1 MSPRLTGYTI
11 TDVIYRGTRT
21 TVYRA
26 VDTATQQPVV
36 VKLLSQ
42 EYPSFSELVQFR
54 NQYIVAK
61 NLPISGIVSPLAL
74 KPCGNGYGL
83 IMADLGGISL
93 QDYAAHNSLSL
104 TEVLNIAVQLADTL
118 HELHQHRVIHKDI
131 KPANI
136 LIYPESKQIEL
147 IDFSIASLLPRE
159 VQAIQSPG
167 SMEGTLAYMA
177 PEQTGRMNRAIDYRT
192 DFYGLGVTLY
202 ELLTGQLPFKNADP
216 LELIHCHMA
225 QTPALA
231 DQVNPQVPAVVAAMV
246 AKLMAKNAEER
257 YQGALGLK
265 YDLEQCLARWHEQGE
280 IAEFDLGQKDLS
292 DRFLIPE
299 KLYGRKAE
307 VQSLLDAFNRV
318 SQGTSEL
325 VLVAGF
331 SGIGK
336 TAVVNEVHK
345 PIARQRGYFIKGKF
359 DQFNRNIPFSAFVR
373 AFQDLVGQLLSE
385 SDRELQAWKTQIL
398 TALGGNA
405 QVIIDLIPDLE
416 IILGPQPP
424 APQLSG
430 LAAQNRFNLLFQK
443 FIQVF
448 ATAEHPLVIF
458 VDDLQWADST
468 SLSLIKL
475 LLIEAEIG
483 HLLVLG
489 AYRDN
494 EVSAGHPLV
503 LTLKEVDEHTSVTT
517 LNLNPLERSGISQLT
532 ADTLRCSIEVAAPL
546 AQLIYQ
552 KTQGNPFFA
561 TQYLQGLHADG
572 CIQFDQDA
580 GNWTCELTQIR
591 QQSLTDDVVSF
602 MVGRLQKLPAATQDV
617 LKLAACIGNQF
628 SLSTLAVVCKHP
640 QETVASHLW
649 AALQAGLVLPKSET
663 YKFFQGAAAATT
675 DLTGI
680 EIDYRFLHDR
690 VQQAAYRLIPT
701 NEQQAI
707 HLKIG
712 QLLLQSLSPSEQ
724 AEQLFAIVNQ
734 LNAGRGQINQPSQQL
749 ELAHLNRRSAQ
760 KAKAA
765 AAYGPALTYLEIA
778 ATLLPEQAWTSCYE
792 LTLAITLEMAEAA
805 SLNGNFELSRECV
818 QTVLAHGKT
827 TLDCIRAD
835 EITLQIQIMQGR
847 MQEAIS
853 TALETLEK
861 LGYPMATELQPSQFQ
876 LELPALTDLAALPEM
891 TAPAPMAALRIL
903 QTCLGA
909 VLAAKPQ
916 MALPTVW
923 SQVQLCLKHGH
934 SGRAAGIYGWYGT
947 LLCGALGN
955 YAAGLHAGDLALA
968 MLERFADKSQTCLA
982 YNMVYSFI
990 HHWRAHTRDCLLP
1003 LQAAVQVGLETGQ
1016 YEYLGYCATNYCAYQ
1031 FFLGDMLSDVQ
1042 HSQQQY
1048 HALLVKLKL
1057 DHAIYKSQIW
1067 LQVTE
1072 NLTAPGDDPAQ
1083 LVGEYFNAAEM
1094 LPKLQAEG
1102 NGFVLM
1108 LLHLAQM
1115 LLAYWLGDAESAC
1128 RAATAASPYMM
1139 AGMGSEYVVVHNV
1152 YESLGWLAHYLSLDA
1167 NQQAQ
1172 AAEKVEQ
1179 NQARLQHWA
1188 ELVPA
1193 NYRHK
1198 WQLVEAEWHRVKGH
1212 RPQAMDAYDDAI
1224 AAAQEHGYLQEEAL
1238 ANELAAKFYLGWG
1251 KAKVA
1256 AGYLQEAYYCYAR
1269 WGAKA
1274 KAADLERSYPELLRP
1289 ILQPSTTSADVLTNL
1304 VTVTAL
1310 SNSTHASTSHNSS
1323 NVSLNQTLDFIS
1335 VLKASQALSGTIQ
1348 LDELLRQLTEII
1360 LQSSG
1365 GDRCALILP
1374 DSAGDWQVR
1383 AIATSAA
1390 THLCMEPLDTHGNLP
1405 VKLLQ
1410 YVKNTQGVVVIDALK
1425 TDLPVLDDYCYQQQP
1440 QSLLGLPILNQG
1452 RCMGI
1457 LALENRLTSG
1467 VFVNERLLALNF
1479 LCTQAA
1485 ISLENAQLYQQVQ
1498 QALTDL
1504 QQAQLQMVQ
1513 SEKMSALGGLVAGVA
1528 HEINN
1533 PVGCILGNVKAT
1545 QNYIDD
1551 LLGLID
1557 LYAAQFPEP
1566 GAEIADEL
1574 DAVDLAFVRE
1584 DLPQLIR
1591 AMRDSG
1597 DRIKSISHSLR
1608 TFSRADT
1615 DKQQAF
1621 NLHEGINSTVL
1632 ILRHRL
1638 KANEHRPAIEI
1649 VTNYDDIPAVNC
1661 FPGQLNQ
1668 VFMNI
1673 LANAID
1679 MFDEVAQQTTFDQLT
1694 ATSQMITIQTAHLVE
1709 QNAVEIRISDNGQG
1723 MPSEVRS
1730 RIFDHLFT
1738 TKDVGRGTG
1747 LGLAIARQ
1755 IVVETHMGTLD
1766 VQSKVGQGTEF
1777 YIRLPR

>member
-26 VDTATQQPVV
+26 VDTTTQQPVV

-54 NQYIVAK
+54 NQYTVAK

-83 IMADLGGISL
+83 IMADLGGMSL

-104 TEVLNIAVQLADTL
+104 TAVLNIAVQLADTL

-136 LIYPESKQIEL
+136 LIHPESKQIEL

-202 ELLTGQLPFKNADP
+202 ELLTGQLPFTNADP

-424 APQLSG
+424 VPQLSG

-517 LNLNPLERSGISQLT
+517 LNLNPLQRSDISQLT

-552 KTQGNPFFA
+552 KTQGNPFFT

-690 VQQAAYRLIPT
+690 VQQAAYRLIPAD
-701 NEQQAI
+701 EQQAI

-712 QLLLQSLSPSEQ
+712 
-724 AEQLFAIVNQ
+724 
-734 LNAGRGQINQPSQQL
+734 
-749 ELAHLNRRSAQ
+749 H
-760 KAKAA
+760 
-765 AAYGPALTYLEIA
+765 
-778 ATLLPEQAWTSCYE
+778 
-792 LTLAITLEMAEAA
+792 
-805 SLNGNFELSRECV
+805 
-818 QTVLAHGKT
+818 
-827 TLDCIRAD
+827 
-835 EITLQIQIMQGR
+835 
-847 MQEAIS
+847 
-853 TALETLEK
+853 
-861 LGYPMATELQPSQFQ
+861 
-876 LELPALTDLAALPEM
+876 
-891 TAPAPMAALRIL
+891 
-903 QTCLGA
+903 
-909 VLAAKPQ
+909 
-916 MALPTVW
+916 
-923 SQVQLCLKHGH
+923 
-934 SGRAAGIYGWYGT
+934 
-947 LLCGALGN
+947 
-955 YAAGLHAGDLALA
+955 
-968 MLERFADKSQTCLA
+968 
-982 YNMVYSFI
+982 
-990 HHWRAHTRDCLLP
+990 
-1003 LQAAVQVGLETGQ
+1003 
-1016 YEYLGYCATNYCAYQ
+1016 YCC
-1031 FFLGDMLSDVQ
+1031 
-1042 HSQQQY
+1042 
-1048 HALLVKLKL
+1048 K
-1057 DHAIYKSQIW
+1057 
-1067 LQVTE
+1067 
-1072 NLTAPGDDPAQ
+1072 
-1083 LVGEYFNAAEM
+1083 
-1094 LPKLQAEG
+1094 
-1102 NGFVLM
+1102 
-1108 LLHLAQM
+1108 
-1115 LLAYWLGDAESAC
+1115 
-1128 RAATAASPYMM
+1128 ASP
-1139 AGMGSEYVVVHNV
+1139 
-1152 YESLGWLAHYLSLDA
+1152 
-1167 NQQAQ
+1167 
-1172 AAEKVEQ
+1172 
-1179 NQARLQHWA
+1179 
-1188 ELVPA
+1188 PA
-1193 NYRHK
+1193 NR
-1198 WQLVEAEWHRVKGH
+1198 QNS
-1212 RPQAMDAYDDAI
+1212 
-1224 AAAQEHGYLQEEAL
+1224 YL
-1238 ANELAAKFYLGWG
+1238 
-1251 KAKVA
+1251 
-1256 AGYLQEAYYCYAR
+1256 
-1269 WGAKA
+1269 
-1274 KAADLERSYPELLRP
+1274 
-1289 ILQPSTTSADVLTNL
+1289 PS
-1304 VTVTAL
+1304 
-1310 SNSTHASTSHNSS
+1310 
-1323 NVSLNQTLDFIS
+1323 
-1335 VLKASQALSGTIQ
+1335 
-1348 LDELLRQLTEII
+1348 
-1360 LQSSG
+1360 
-1365 GDRCALILP
+1365 
-1374 DSAGDWQVR
+1374 
-1383 AIATSAA
+1383 
-1390 THLCMEPLDTHGNLP
+1390 
-1405 VKLLQ
+1405 
-1410 YVKNTQGVVVIDALK
+1410 
-1425 TDLPVLDDYCYQQQP
+1425 
-1440 QSLLGLPILNQG
+1440 
-1452 RCMGI
+1452 
-1457 LALENRLTSG
+1457 
-1467 VFVNERLLALNF
+1467 
-1479 LCTQAA
+1479 
-1485 ISLENAQLYQQVQ
+1485 
-1498 QALTDL
+1498 
-1504 QQAQLQMVQ
+1504 
-1513 SEKMSALGGLVAGVA
+1513 
-1528 HEINN
+1528 
-1533 PVGCILGNVKAT
+1533 
-1545 QNYIDD
+1545 
-1551 LLGLID
+1551 
-1557 LYAAQFPEP
+1557 
-1566 GAEIADEL
+1566 
-1574 DAVDLAFVRE
+1574 
-1584 DLPQLIR
+1584 
-1591 AMRDSG
+1591 
-1597 DRIKSISHSLR
+1597 SIS
-1608 TFSRADT
+1608 
-1615 DKQQAF
+1615 
-1621 NLHEGINSTVL
+1621 
-1632 ILRHRL
+1632 
-1638 KANEHRPAIEI
+1638 
-1649 VTNYDDIPAVNC
+1649 
-1661 FPGQLNQ
+1661 
-1668 VFMNI
+1668 
-1673 LANAID
+1673 
-1679 MFDEVAQQTTFDQLT
+1679 
-1694 ATSQMITIQTAHLVE
+1694 
-1709 QNAVEIRISDNGQG
+1709 
-1723 MPSEVRS
+1723 
-1730 RIFDHLFT
+1730 
-1738 TKDVGRGTG
+1738 
-1747 LGLAIARQ
+1747 
-1755 IVVETHMGTLD
+1755 
-1766 VQSKVGQGTEF
+1766 
-1777 YIRLPR
+1777 